1 MFKHKSKEEQE
12 FKKIHTNHLLKKY
25 IMVSLEDSVFPKELA
40 PLYKLRF
47 YESCKK
53 NKIVLPE
60 EIKGNNLGK
69 VRKISKWSRSL
80 KEPSPQEEEIK
91 QQSGTFS
98 CNNCFR
104 YMVPG
109 QGCRIYLSDDN
120 DLIQK
125 CNYCGY
131 ELKRKVALPT
141 VKESSKSALQEK
153 TSTGAT
159 LSKKQRNKNKNK
171 LIMQQKM
178 RQKQAE
184 KPTSSLNLMDF
195 LK

>member
-1 MFKHKSKEEQE
+1 MFKYKSKEEQE
-12 FKKIHTNHLLKKY
+12 FKKIHTNHLLEKYKK
-25 IMVSLEDSVFPKELA
+25 VSLEDSIFPKELA
-40 PLYKLRF
+40 QLYKLRF

-60 EIKGNNLGK
+60 EIRGNNLGK
-69 VRKISKWSRSL
+69 VRKMSKWSPKL
-80 KEPSPQEEEIK
+80 KKQSPPEEYIK

-98 CNNCFR
+98 CSNCFR

-109 QGCRIYLSDDN
+109 QVSKICLSGDDE
-120 DLIQK
+120 LIQK
-125 CNYCGY
+125 CSYCGY
-131 ELKRKVALPT
+131 KLKRKVALPIAN
-141 VKESSKSALQEK
+141 KSNESISQEK
-153 TSTGAT
+153 TNTSGT

-178 RQKQAE
+178 KQKQAE
-184 KPTSSLNLMDF
+184 KPSSSLNLMDF